1 MKRDPNSLTS
11 LLEQFGIKATIEYVK
26 PAYYD
31 YTMES
36 DPEVE
41 ALFGDLEDDRRQE
54 TRSVLVA
61 PEHIRVYI
69 GHIYLAFTTDGR
81 FIRAFAPQDGGVL
94 PAHVPDPDVAVDQ
107 ASLEDFPPAGDSCSI
122 CGNPQYLTPHGV
134 TCTEGHGGAPG
145 KGEV

>member
-54 TRSVLVA
+54 IV
-61 PEHIRVYI
+61 
-69 GHIYLAFTTDGR
+69 
-81 FIRAFAPQDGGVL
+81 
-94 PAHVPDPDVAVDQ
+94 
-107 ASLEDFPPAGDSCSI
+107 
-122 CGNPQYLTPHGV
+122 
-134 TCTEGHGGAPG
+134 
-145 KGEV
+145 